1 MNDAVQ
7 SLVSVA
13 IAIVGLAIIAVIVS
27 KNAQTPQVV
36 QSFTQGFA
44 SDIGMSTSTLYNL
57 LHDIH
62 LPNLIDAV
70 AIEKATRGYVSI
82 KDWVDHQDAVKH
94 KKKSKKQCRRK
105 QVTKSS
111 ELGIKQK
118 GSP

>member
-44 SDIGMSTSTLYNL
+44 ADIGAAVSPVTGGSSGGFGGITSP
-57 LHDIH
+57 I
-62 LPNLIDAV
+62 
-70 AIEKATRGYVSI
+70 
-82 KDWVDHQDAVKH
+82 
-94 KKKSKKQCRRK
+94 
-105 QVTKSS
+105 
-111 ELGIKQK
+111 GIY
-118 GSP
+118 G